1 MKGKLKTIA
10 FLLVLILLCSII
22 APTMNVFAENSIST
36 IEFLVSRE
44 DGNEFFGDLKI
55 TEDINDEDNNPS
67 TVYKIHI
74 QADFGSAFAEDGIKI
89 NNDTMPVSEGTEQI
103 DYYMETPLGNK
114 FDIVLKYVPNLNRNF
129 NIIWVYNTEAAER
142 NNFIG
147 PDGQIDCLVKN
158 GKVEIV
164 KAELPDGTVLNYSQ
178 LTATV
183 EEDRGHG
190 MGRYPV
196 NDDANYDD
204 GNEEGYGYASFIPGT
219 EVTIKLIPDYG
230 YQVTS
235 ASLNDT
241 QITPQAEQST
251 FTFIMP
257 QTDLHLAAVFTK
269 VGDVVKSSTDKVTSG
284 TVKIG
289 ANEITTGST
298 VLNVSDASL
307 TDTQKQSFSKAVED
321 YEVSTYLDIKLNQV
335 IYKGSDSNV
344 WSNELKELNNEAT
357 ITLQL
362 EEGVN
367 GNEVVI
373 LHEKHDGSYEV
384 IETIYDE
391 STNTITFSTSSF
403 SNYAIASKKTEN
415 TTNTETDNK
424 VDNTTNTETDNKVD
438 NTTNPQTGDNIIM
451 FIIIFALALTGILA
465 TCIISRKRV
474 KNNK

>member
-142 NNFIG
+142 NNFMG

-424 VDNTTNTETDNKVD
+424 VDNTTNTETDNKVN
-438 NTTNPQTGDNIIM
+438 NTTNPQTGDNIII
-451 FIIIFALALTGILA
+451 FSIIFALALTGILA
-465 TCIISRKRV
+465 TCIISNLTVV
-474 KNNK
+474 KE

>member
-22 APTMNVFAENSIST
+22 APTMNVFAENSGLP
-36 IEFLVSRE
+36 EVSVTRE
-44 DGNEFFGDLKI
+44 DGNEFFGACEI
-55 TEDINDEDNNPS
+55 TEDRSDEDNDP
-67 TVYKIHI
+67 TTIYKIHI

-89 NNDTMPVSEGTEQI
+89 NNDTMPVSEGTEAI
-103 DYYMETPLGNK
+103 DYYMETPVGNK

-129 NIIWVYNTEAAER
+129 TIIWVYNTEVAER
-142 NNFIG
+142 NNYMG

-164 KAELPDGTVLNYSQ
+164 KAKLPDGTVLNYSQ

-204 GNEEGYGYASFIPGT
+204 GSEEGYGFASFIPGT

-241 QITPQAEQST
+241 KIKPQAEQST

-257 QTDLHLAAVFTK
+257 QTDLHLSAIFTK

-307 TDTQKQSFSKAVED
+307 TDTQKQSFSKVAGD
-321 YEVSTYLDIKLNQV
+321 YEVSTYLDINLDQV
-335 IYKGSDSNV
+335 IYKGSSTDV
-344 WSNELKELNNEAT
+344 WTNELKELNNEAT

-362 EEGVN
+362 ENGVN

-373 LHEKHDGSYEV
+373 VHEKHDGTYE
-384 IETIYDE
+384 IIPTTYDPE
-391 STNTITFSTSSF
+391 TNTITFKTSSF
-403 SNYAIASKKTEN
+403 SNYAIASKTVAVN
-415 TTNTETDNK
+415 TDTIS
-424 VDNTTNTETDNKVD
+424 
-438 NTTNPQTGDNIIM
+438 TNPQTGDNIII
-451 FIIIFALALTGILA
+451 FSIIFVLALTGILA
-465 TCIISRKRV
+465 TCIISKKKV

>member
-22 APTMNVFAENSIST
+22 APTMNVFAGNIASGITSSIS
-36 IEFLVSRE
+36 IE
-44 DGNEFFGDLKI
+44 GGDQFWGDYDI
-55 TEDINDEDNNPS
+55 TEDTADEDNNAS
-67 TVYKIHI
+67 TTYKIHI
-74 QADFGSAFAEDGIKI
+74 QADFGSAFAENGIKI
-89 NNDTMPVSEGTEQI
+89 NNDTMPVSEGTEEVN
-103 DYYMETPLGNK
+103 YYMETPVGNN

-129 NIIWVYNTEAAER
+129 TIIWVYNTEAAER
-142 NNFIG
+142 NNYMG

-183 EEDRGHG
+183 EEDRGQG
-190 MGRYPV
+190 MGVFPA
-196 NDDANYDD
+196 NDDAYYDD
-204 GNEEGYGYASFIPGT
+204 GSEEGYGYAYFAPET
-219 EVTIKLIPDYG
+219 EVTVKLIPDYG
-230 YQVTS
+230 YQVTR

-257 QTDLHLAAVFTK
+257 QTDLHLSAVFTK
-269 VGDVVKSSTDKVTSG
+269 VNDVVKSSTDKVTSG
-284 TVKIG
+284 SVKIG

-298 VLNVSDASL
+298 VLNVSEASL
-307 TDTQKQSFSKAVED
+307 TDTQKQSFSKAAGD

-344 WSNELKELNNEAT
+344 WTNALGATQDLNTPAQVTLKLD
-357 ITLQL
+357 
-362 EEGVN
+362 EGVN

-403 SNYAIASKKTEN
+403 SNYAIASKKTES

-424 VDNTTNTETDNKVD
+424 GD

-451 FIIIFALALTGILA
+451 FIIIFALALTGILGIF
-465 TCIISRKRV
+465 IINKKKV